1 MNSLAKNFIGLA
13 IGGTG
18 ALAYLGIKK
27 PWKKA
32 AEPES
37 RTLVNQESADIQ
49 KTLTSTDED
58 AFGEVKAKE
67 SQQFLDEV
75 AEPKKSWVFFEG
87 GLGYLDLL
95 RVKWPRSVKVKWPR
109 PIFTTS

>member
-1 MNSLAKNFIGLA
+1 MLNLLFKTVVYFISLTPTEEMNSLAKNFIGFA

-75 AEPKKSWVFFEG
+75 AEPKK
-87 GLGYLDLL
+87 
-95 RVKWPRSVKVKWPR
+95 P
-109 PIFTTS
+109 